1 MNPKDLSKFLFQRI
15 DKQEYEA
22 SLQAAY
28 ERHLVQH
35 GECYFTGALDEA
47 METDQDGQDLTL
59 TEAELEDNEDELIRI
74 MHKRFLDGYES
85 SDKWGIDYDQIDA
98 DETLDDQT
106 QIAQDAEDRYFDS
119 EEQSSP

>member
-1 MNPKDLSKFLFQRI
+1 
-15 DKQEYEA
+15 
-22 SLQAAY
+22 
-28 ERHLVQH
+28 
-35 GECYFTGALDEA
+35 
-47 METDQDGQDLTL
+47 
-59 TEAELEDNEDELIRI
+59 

-106 QIAQDAEDRYFDS
+106 QIAQDAEDKYFDS